1 MKQVLEKRI
10 KQSLVMSLFVVTTYW
25 GFSQQEPTLSQYM
38 LSTYDYNAGYA
49 GLSNTLNATIF
60 YRQQWIGMRGAVSA
74 ETGKKSSLSPYNAH
88 AIAEM
93 PIKFLHGGIGL
104 EVSTTT
110 AAQFSDVFI
119 KVGYAY
125 HLQTSFGV
133 IGMGVRA
140 QFCNKTIDWASF
152 TPEQSSDPVIT
163 GKTKE
168 NNSAFLADAGI
179 GFYLKG
185 NLNYNVGIAF
195 NNIIASR
202 KEDIGFSTMRN
213 MVLSGG
219 YSFTFPDMPKVE
231 FSPVTRLTFILP
243 GNDGRQKYYTGV
255 YWDLSLLATFN
266 RQFWTGLSYRMKDA
280 VSVLAGFNF
289 RQLQIGVS
297 YDISTTKLIKV
308 SAIGGSLEIS
318 VRYAFS
324 IETDKYNP
332 SYKNSR
338 YL

>member
-1 MKQVLEKRI
+1 
-10 KQSLVMSLFVVTTYW
+10 MSIFAATAYY

-38 LSTYDYNAGYA
+38 LSTYNYNAGYA
-49 GLSNTLNATIF
+49 GLSNALNATLF
-60 YRQQWIGMRGAVSA
+60 YRQQWIGMKGAVSA
-74 ETGKKSSLSPYNAH
+74 ETGKKSNLSPYNAH
-88 AIAEM
+88 VIAEM
-93 PIKFLHGGIGL
+93 PIRFLHGGIGL
-104 EVSTTT
+104 EVSSTT

-133 IGMGVRA
+133 IGMGVQAR
-140 QFCNKTIDWASF
+140 FCNKTIDWASF
-152 TPEQSSDPVIT
+152 FPEQQGDPVIT

-202 KEDIGFSTMRN
+202 KEDIGFSTMRS
-213 MVLSGG
+213 MVLNGG
-219 YSFTFPDMPKVE
+219 YSFIFPDLPKVE
-231 FSPVTRLTFILP
+231 FSPATRLTFILP
-243 GNDGRQKYYTGV
+243 GNADVKYQTGI
-255 YWDLSLLATFN
+255 YWDLSMLATFN
-266 RQFWTGLSYRMKDA
+266 RQFWAGVSYRMQDA
-280 VSVLAGFNF
+280 VSVLAGFNIK
-289 RQLQIGVS
+289 QLQIGVS
-297 YDISTTKLIKV
+297 YDIATTKIIKASV
-308 SAIGGSLEIS
+308 TGGSLEVSI
-318 VRYAFS
+318 RYSFA
-324 IETDKYNP
+324 IETDKYNS